1 MIRRLIVPLT
11 LAIATFHAGQAC
23 AQGAFPAPLPGRA
36 AAPASDPA
44 FPAVNGAAPVT
55 SFGSG
60 PASFPSGGG
69 PPVGGFGAP
78 AQPSMGGPGPSEACM
93 KGFMPL
99 REEAEKRGKLIKLAS
114 DRHAPPTEACKLI
127 ESFGQA
133 EIKMI
138 KYVVTHASECGIP
151 PQVMDQLNTGHKN
164 TEGIQQRICKI
175 AQQAQQ
181 QQKSA
186 APSLSDVLGS
196 SAALPEVTANKKG
209 STFDTLS
216 GNALAR

>member
-23 AQGAFPAPLPGRA
+23 AQGAFPAPLPSRA
-36 AAPASDPA
+36 GAPASDPA
-44 FPAVNGAAPVT
+44 FPAVNGSAPVT

-60 PASFPSGGG
+60 PASFPSGGA

-78 AQPSMGGPGPSEACM
+78 AQPSMGGAGPSETCM

-99 REEAEKRGKLIKLAS
+99 REEAERRGKLIKGAS
-114 DRHAPPTEACKLI
+114 DRRAPPAEACKLI
-127 ESFGQA
+127 GNYGLA

-138 KYVVTHASECGIP
+138 KFVETHASECGIP
-151 PQVMDQLNTGHKN
+151 PQVMDQLKTGHKN
-164 TEGIQQRICKI
+164 TEGIQQRICGI
-175 AQQAQQ
+175 AQQQAAQQ
-181 QQKSA
+181 KPA
-186 APSLSDVLGS
+186 GPSLSDVLGS

-209 STFDTLS
+209 STFDTLN
-216 GNALAR
+216 GNALTR

>member
-11 LAIATFHAGQAC
+11 LAIATFHAGQTC
-23 AQGAFPAPLPGRA
+23 AQGAFPAPLPGQA

-55 SFGSG
+55 SFGGG
-60 PASFPSGGG
+60 PASFPSGGA
-69 PPVGGFGAP
+69 PPVGAFGAP
-78 AQPSMGGPGPSEACM
+78 ARPSMGGPGPSEACM

-99 REEAEKRGKLIKLAS
+99 REEAERRGKLIKGAS

-127 ESFGQA
+127 GNFGQA
-133 EIKMI
+133 EVKMI
-138 KYVVTHASECGIP
+138 KYVETHATECGIP
-151 PQVMDQLNTGHKN
+151 PQVMEQLRTGHKN
-164 TEGIQQRICKI
+164 TEGIQQKICGI
-175 AQQAQQ
+175 AQQAA
-181 QQKSA
+181 QQKPA
-186 APSLSDVLGS
+186 GPSLSDVLGS

-209 STFDTLS
+209 STFDTLN